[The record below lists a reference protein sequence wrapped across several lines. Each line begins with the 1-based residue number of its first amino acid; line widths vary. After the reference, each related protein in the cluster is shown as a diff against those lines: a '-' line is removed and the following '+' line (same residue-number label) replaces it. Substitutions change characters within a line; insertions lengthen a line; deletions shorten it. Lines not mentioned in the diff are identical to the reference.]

1 MSTNFINI
9 KSVTGESKTIVKQD
23 LKFKT
28 DKFIWRVKFNIPLNP
43 TTVNNTNLVLF
54 DGKSN
59 TVKTFISYDTENNC
73 IEVENLEGYVQNEN
87 YLLHITKN
95 VESRGGQKLK
105 SNIDITFTV

>member
-1 MSTNFINI
+1 MSTNYINI
-9 KSVTGESKTIVKQD
+9 KSVSGGSETLIKQD

-43 TTVNNTNLVLF
+43 ATVNTSNLVLF
-54 DGKSN
+54 DESKKPI
-59 TVKTFISYDTENNC
+59 KTFINYDNENNC
-73 IEVENLEGYVQNEN
+73 IEVENLEGYSQNVT

-105 SNIDITFTV
+105 TPIDITFDM